1 MLTIRRACEA
11 DCALIRRLAD
21 EVFPATYRGIIT
33 PSQMEYMMEWMY
45 GAEVLAREMC
55 GEFAWFIASAD
66 GEPCGYLSVQ
76 HEAEDLFHLQKI
88 YVLPRFQGIGAG
100 EFLFRHAVEYIRSV
114 HPAPCRMELN
124 VNRNN
129 RALRRALLIALL
141 AVVLI
146 GLLILARIS
155 YLGRY
160 AVYSPDGVYFD
171 KTQKLQR
178 EDVPAAAPA
187 ADPEEYP
194 FETILSASSGE
205 EETGPDTVQ
214 LQGYYIS
221 TTMLANG
228 VDEVRQALQDADG
241 YNAVLIDV
249 KSPLGNFYYSTDIA
263 DAQTADADISACD
276 ALIRELTETP
286 DLIVVARVPA
296 FSDPNFVAKHY
307 SSALTTTSGDL
318 WMDERRCYWLRP
330 DSIDAQSYLAA
341 IALELDSLGFDEVLF
356 DNFYVPSDSSIAWDT
371 EAITPVAALEDCAEN
386 LTANLTG
393 SSIRLALGTSVPSVA
408 QYASR
413 VFVTTERANDVLSVT
428 DAMTEV
434 LPDPATQ
441 LVFVTT
447 SHDTRFDA
455 SGVIRPLLGDSSGE

>member
-1 MLTIRRACEA
+1 MRI
-11 DCALIRRLAD
+11 
-21 EVFPATYRGIIT
+21 FSYRN
-33 PSQMEYMMEWMY
+33 
-45 GAEVLAREMC
+45 
-55 GEFAWFIASAD
+55 
-66 GEPCGYLSVQ
+66 
-76 HEAEDLFHLQKI
+76 K
-88 YVLPRFQGIGAG
+88 
-100 EFLFRHAVEYIRSV
+100 
-114 HPAPCRMELN
+114 
-124 VNRNN
+124 

-393 SSIRLALGTSVPSVA
+393 SSIRLALGTNVPSVA

>member
-1 MLTIRRACEA
+1 MRI
-11 DCALIRRLAD
+11 
-21 EVFPATYRGIIT
+21 FSYRN
-33 PSQMEYMMEWMY
+33 
-45 GAEVLAREMC
+45 
-55 GEFAWFIASAD
+55 
-66 GEPCGYLSVQ
+66 
-76 HEAEDLFHLQKI
+76 K
-88 YVLPRFQGIGAG
+88 
-100 EFLFRHAVEYIRSV
+100 
-114 HPAPCRMELN
+114 
-124 VNRNN
+124 

-249 KSPLGNFYYSTDIA
+249 KSPSATST
-263 DAQTADADISACD
+263 TPPTSPTRRPPTRIS
-276 ALIRELTETP
+276 P
-286 DLIVVARVPA
+286 
-296 FSDPNFVAKHY
+296 
-307 SSALTTTSGDL
+307 
-318 WMDERRCYWLRP
+318 
-330 DSIDAQSYLAA
+330 
-341 IALELDSLGFDEVLF
+341 
-356 DNFYVPSDSSIAWDT
+356 
-371 EAITPVAALEDCAEN
+371 PV
-386 LTANLTG
+386 
-393 SSIRLALGTSVPSVA
+393 
-408 QYASR
+408 
-413 VFVTTERANDVLSVT
+413 
-428 DAMTEV
+428 
-434 LPDPATQ
+434 
-441 LVFVTT
+441 
-447 SHDTRFDA
+447 TRSFR
-455 SGVIRPLLGDSSGE
+455 S

>member
-1 MLTIRRACEA
+1 
-11 DCALIRRLAD
+11 
-21 EVFPATYRGIIT
+21 
-33 PSQMEYMMEWMY
+33 
-45 GAEVLAREMC
+45 
-55 GEFAWFIASAD
+55 
-66 GEPCGYLSVQ
+66 
-76 HEAEDLFHLQKI
+76 
-88 YVLPRFQGIGAG
+88 
-100 EFLFRHAVEYIRSV
+100 
-114 HPAPCRMELN
+114 
-124 VNRNN
+124 
-129 RALRRALLIALL
+129 
-141 AVVLI
+141 
-146 GLLILARIS
+146 
-155 YLGRY
+155 
-160 AVYSPDGVYFD
+160 
-171 KTQKLQR
+171 
-178 EDVPAAAPA
+178 
-187 ADPEEYP
+187 
-194 FETILSASSGE
+194 
-205 EETGPDTVQ
+205 
-214 LQGYYIS
+214 
-221 TTMLANG
+221 MLANG

-408 QYASR
+408 QYASHDR
-413 VFVTTERANDVLSVT
+413 SPAGPRHPARLRHDLPRHPLRRLRRHPPPPRRQQRRMTAVRLSRQLRLGT
-428 DAMTEV
+428 KREK
-434 LPDPATQ
+434 TQ
-441 LVFVTT
+441 RRLAGSAAV
-447 SHDTRFDA
+447 
-455 SGVIRPLLGDSSGE
+455 

>member
-1 MLTIRRACEA
+1 MSEKIVQLNEEIIKGQLKE
-11 DCALIRRLAD
+11 L
-21 EVFPATYRGIIT
+21 VRG
-33 PSQMEYMMEWMY
+33 
-45 GAEVLAREMC
+45 
-55 GEFAWFIASAD
+55 
-66 GEPCGYLSVQ
+66 SVEETLNELLEK
-76 HEAEDLFHLQKI
+76 EAESLTQAAR
-88 YVLPRFQGIGAG
+88 Y
-100 EFLFRHAVEYIRSV
+100 ERS
-114 HPAPCRMELN
+114 E
-124 VNRNN
+124 
-129 RALRRALLIALL
+129 
-141 AVVLI
+141 
-146 GLLILARIS
+146 AR
-155 YLGRY
+155 
-160 AVYSPDGVYFD
+160 
-171 KTQKLQR
+171 
-178 EDVPAAAPA
+178 
-187 ADPEEYP
+187 
-194 FETILSASSGE
+194 
-205 EETGPDTVQ
+205 
-214 LQGYYIS
+214 QGYRS
-221 TTMLANG
+221 G
-228 VDEVRQALQDADG
+228 
-241 YNAVLIDV
+241 
-249 KSPLGNFYYSTDIA
+249 
-263 DAQTADADISACD
+263 
-276 ALIRELTETP
+276 
-286 DLIVVARVPA
+286 
-296 FSDPNFVAKHY
+296 HY
-307 SSALTTTSGDL
+307 DRNLTTTSGDL